1 VLGEAR
7 RGPSKPPSIGRC
19 LIGAG
24 LVGASVFASLYL
36 LVAAQQFT
44 RYAHPAGMSLTMAGI
59 VPREAV
65 AILVRALWP
74 VLLTTNAILLLF
86 YVGAGFA
93 LGWLAARFW
102 DDAVRVTGRALSR
115 LVQFLLV
122 TVSLLAV
129 AALAFATVAVRY
141 PFQYDHLLNAQGG
154 WLRRVQEVLTSRAN
168 PDVLEAAMWALIGLL
183 ALPTIVRAALRR
195 PLPAAAL
202 LIPALAVAGSHSSP
216 STAGVNAG
224 PNVVLILL
232 ESARSDMLSVNG
244 FPEPTTPHLER
255 LMAENGVT
263 FTNAWGHI
271 NGTVAEVVTLM
282 TSAYSHRHGIRS
294 MFHGEEFTRPGLP
307 RLPALLRAHGFA
319 TRVVADWDGDTTYFN
334 DRVLPGFDRYDV
346 ADFGMINYVRQIYTQ
361 HFLFYALTDNR
372 PGHRAFSTF
381 YRAGG
386 GYAPAGSDLYYR
398 ARIESHLAELA
409 GTKRFF
415 LTLFFA
421 DPHFNYR
428 CPYPYYAR
436 FTDPA
441 Y

>member
-1 VLGEAR
+1 
-7 RGPSKPPSIGRC
+7 
-19 LIGAG
+19 
-24 LVGASVFASLYL
+24 
-36 LVAAQQFT
+36 
-44 RYAHPAGMSLTMAGI
+44 MSLTMAGI

-86 YVGAGFA
+86 YVGAGFG

-102 DDAVRVTGRALSR
+102 DEAVRVTGRALSR

-334 DRVLPGFDRYDV
+334 DR
-346 ADFGMINYVRQIYTQ
+346 
-361 HFLFYALTDNR
+361 
-372 PGHRAFSTF
+372 
-381 YRAGG
+381 
-386 GYAPAGSDLYYR
+386 
-398 ARIESHLAELA
+398 
-409 GTKRFF
+409 
-415 LTLFFA
+415 
-421 DPHFNYR
+421 

-436 FTDPA
+436 FPDPA
-441 Y
+441 YEGPRKSQAMSNPKEDQTAGREREARQIRGLSAGCVSALDDNIGFVADALRRFGLDRHTTLIIT